1 MHEAGCIWEQ
11 WQHAQCVHAGVW
23 VHAWLP
29 GVTHGPGPC
38 TRPEKHAR
46 CVQMSAGGEHTR
58 GQERNGEGGGNTRQ
72 AGRDTQGRQRS
83 REKHAKPQKHKAA
96 KPGHSA
102 ARSRCAMHPTGGG
115 ARRAP
120 GCPRAPPA
128 AHAHCASP
136 PLISQAAR
144 AAALRQISPESRAGA
159 VRLRAARRE
168 PGWGGG
174 PRAAR
179 AAEPRSP
186 QPSARPRT
194 RRPAPGPAQP
204 PPQPPEPQR
213 AGPRGLGLR

>member
-168 PGWGGG
+168 PGWGGARE
-174 PRAAR
+174 PRAR
-179 AAEPRSP
+179 RSP
-186 QPSARPRT
+186 AAPS
-194 RRPAPGPAQP
+194 PAPGPAP
-204 PPQPPEPQR
+204 AAPHPAR
-213 AGPRGLGLR
+213 LSPRRSPRSRSERGRGASA